1 MVPCLLG
8 RWSDEPAKALAY
20 SWGAPSQREVLRVPL
35 VLLEAL
41 DGGRVKGGVL
51 RSHLQWV
58 TDHQPPD
65 ALGKICARVSA
76 ETAKILGSPVLPVAW
91 YPFRA
96 VIEADRAIA
105 AVAAARDEKNLMR
118 ELGRYSA
125 QINLTTSYQVYN
137 RQDPQEFFAS
147 AAQLHAHF
155 LDFGREEYEK
165 TGPASCRISKLD
177 YTCYSK
183 VFCWGALGYY
193 EQATSLQGGKDPAV
207 EETECVCRGARACRF
222 EIRWS

>member
-1 MVPCLLG
+1 V
-8 RWSDEPAKALAY
+8 A
-20 SWGAPSQREVLRVPL
+20 L

-58 TDHQPPD
+58 ADQQPAGTLD
-65 ALGKICARVSA
+65 KICARVSP
-76 ETAKILGSPVLPVAW
+76 ETAKILGSPILPVSW

-96 VIEADRAIA
+96 MIEADRAIA
-105 AVAAARDEKNLMR
+105 AVAGTRDEKALIR

-125 QINLTTSYQVYN
+125 QINLTTNYKVYN
-137 RQDPQEFFAS
+137 REDPHAFFLS

-155 LDFGREEYEK
+155 LDFGREDYEK
-165 TGPASCRISKLD
+165 TGPTSCRMTKLD
-177 YTCYSK
+177 YPCYSK
-183 VFCWGALGYY
+183 VFCWSALGYY
-193 EQATSLQGGKDPAV
+193 ERATALQGGTDPAA
-207 EETECVCRGARACRF
+207 EETECMCRGARACRF